1 MDIDDDE
8 ELYGAGFP
16 LLEKLKLLAEWAPLI
31 SQLQAIGA
39 AKTPHDQA
47 VALVRTLQW
56 AAGKSMNTIDDEALE
71 HVEAV
76 LATPEGKAAFEWA
89 YGKISGGEQA

>member
-1 MDIDDDE
+1 MDIENDE

-16 LLEKLKLLAEWAPLI
+16 LLEKLKLLAEWTPLLA
-31 SQLQAIGA
+31 QLQAVGQ

-47 VALVRTLQW
+47 VAVVRMLQW
-56 AAGKSMNTIDDEALE
+56 AAGKSMNSLDDEALR

-76 LATPEGKAAFEWA
+76 LRTPEGKQAFEWA
-89 YGKISGGEQA
+89 YSKVSGGEA

>member
-1 MDIDDDE
+1 MDIDNDE

-16 LLEKLKLLAEWAPLI
+16 LFEKLKLLAEWAPLLA
-31 SQLQAIGA
+31 QLQAIGA

-47 VALVRTLQW
+47 LAVVQTLQW
-56 AAGKSMNTIDDEALE
+56 AAGKSMNSIDDEALW

-76 LATPEGKAAFEWA
+76 LSTPEGKAAFEWA
-89 YGKISGGEQA
+89 YAQVGGESA